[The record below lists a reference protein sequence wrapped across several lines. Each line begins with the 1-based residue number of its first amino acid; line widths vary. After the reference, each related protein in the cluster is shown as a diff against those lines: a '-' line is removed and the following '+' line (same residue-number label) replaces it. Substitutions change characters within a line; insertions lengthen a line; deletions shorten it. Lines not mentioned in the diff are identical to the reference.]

1 MKKALFA
8 ALCFILIGF
17 IMVNGTFAQ
26 LDIGD
31 IFKELGGAFGSPT
44 HAPGKV
50 DVELV
55 NVGKVEQLYPGSSA
69 TYAVAVKN
77 NGSLDACFRLA
88 FAVQYDAET
97 WDKLNISFTA
107 GNEFI
112 RTEEWT
118 DISVGGTPYRMHVF
132 TSEKALAA
140 AAQSGT
146 VTITIAMDRD
156 ITSQQIVRYR
166 SDFLQTQVLAIE
178 ADLFMQPDENG
189 AVTYTAVEALDMA
202 LPLDGFNPFN

>member
-31 IFKELGGAFGSPT
+31 IFKDLGGAFGSPT
-44 HAPGKV
+44 HEPGKV

-55 NVGKVEQLYPGSSA
+55 NVGQVEELYPGGQA
-69 TYAVAVKN
+69 TYTVAVKN
-77 NGSLDACFRLA
+77 SGSLSACFRLA

-97 WDKLNISFTA
+97 WDKLNISIFA
-107 GNEFI
+107 DDAFLQPGG
-112 RTEEWT
+112 WT
-118 DISVGGTPYRMHVF
+118 DISVGGTPYRMQVF
-132 TSEKALAA
+132 TCQEPLPA
-140 AAQSGT
+140 AAQSDP
-146 VTITIAMDRD
+146 VSITIAMDKD
-156 ITSQQIVRYR
+156 ITSQQITRYR

-189 AVTYTAVEALDMA
+189 TATYTAVEALDMA
-202 LPLDGFNPFN
+202 LPLKDFNPFD